1 MTRAVILVAAK
12 RRAGTYEHR
21 SFEEE
26 HGSGPL
32 SSEKPVFMDLHAFG
46 APLRVGVMLELVIRL
61 AKGQTCWAC
70 PGMTGGVVA
79 SCPRARYNGA

>member
-1 MTRAVILVAAK
+1 
-12 RRAGTYEHR
+12 
-21 SFEEE
+21 
-26 HGSGPL
+26 
-32 SSEKPVFMDLHAFG
+32 
-46 APLRVGVMLELVIRL
+46 MLELVIRL